1 MLSKFRKK
9 SQQGFTLVELMIVVA
24 IIGILAVVAI
34 PTYLR
39 FTRQAK
45 TSEVTVNL
53 AAVSKGAT
61 GWYNDEHTDTNS
73 GNPVVRHFPTSSAQN
88 DMSNGIPTPGS
99 VGLGDPISTWGTAAD
114 NTGSASSPADAPCTG
129 ASAGQSLY
137 TKNTNNWEALIWKRV
152 QFGIDKA
159 HYFQYYYGTSG
170 VGSAATYMVAA
181 RADIDCDAT
190 YSDYRLRGN
199 VNLVTGEVE
208 RSNIIKRD
216 PLE

>member
-1 MLSKFRKK
+1 MLSKFRNK

-45 TSEVTVNL
+45 TSEVTINL

-61 GWYNDEHTDTNS
+61 GWYNDEHTDTNT
-73 GNPVVRHFPTSSAQN
+73 GNPVVRHFP
-88 DMSNGIPTPGS
+88 G
-99 VGLGDPISTWGTAAD
+99 GDPQINIASNLAGETALAGDLATKWGAEPAP
-114 NTGSASSPADAPCTG
+114 ASGVTEASRPGAAPCTG
-129 ASAGQSLY
+129 GQALY
-137 TKNTNNWEALIWKRV
+137 TKNSLNWTGLIWTRV
-152 QFGIDKA
+152 SFGIDKA
-159 HYFQYYYGTSG
+159 HYFQYFYATSG
-170 VGSAATYMVAA
+170 TGTASTYLVAA

-190 YSDYRLRGN
+190 FSDYRLRGN
-199 VNLVTGEVE
+199 VNGATGEVE
-208 RSNIIKRD
+208 RSNVVKRD